1 MSFVFGPWPVII
13 MHMDIFI
20 LICLS
25 LSVLGLCLGSFAGAS
40 VWRLRALQLVDDE
53 KEGDLSGHDEL
64 KKLKKIIKKPLIDD
78 HSQCLHCS
86 YQLKWYDLIP
96 LFSWLTLGGKCRK
109 CHRFIGYFEPLIEIG
124 VALFFVLSFIFW
136 PYQLE
141 GGIEIARLVIWLVS
155 GVGLAI
161 MFAYDTKWSLLPDL
175 VSFIVIG
182 LGVISSLLVVI
193 MSTDK
198 IGSIISVVGAVMI
211 LSGLYLALYLF
222 SKGKWIGF
230 GDIKLGL
237 GLALLLSDW
246 RLAFVA
252 LFVANL
258 IGCVIVIPGML
269 AGKIKRNS
277 HIPFGPLLIIGFVIA
292 CLFGVEI
299 VNQYT
304 ALIF

>member
-1 MSFVFGPWPVII
+1 
-13 MHMDIFI
+13 MDIDLFI
-20 LICLS
+20 S
-25 LSVLGLCLGSFAGAS
+25 LVLLVLGLCLGSFAGAS
-40 VWRLRALQLVDDE
+40 VWRLRALQLVEDE
-53 KEGDLSGHDEL
+53 KDGDLSGHDEL

-96 LFSWLTLGGKCRK
+96 LFSWLSLGGRCRK
-109 CHRFIGYFEPLIEIG
+109 CRRPIGYFEPLIELG
-124 VALFFVLSFIFW
+124 VAAYFVLSFVFW
-136 PYQLE
+136 PYELTTS
-141 GGIEIARLVIWLVS
+141 IDIARLVIWLLS

-161 MFAYDTKWSLLPDL
+161 MFAYDAKWSLLPDV

-182 LGVISSLLVVI
+182 FGFINSILVIATAPNLLGSLISVISAVV
-193 MSTDK
+193 
-198 IGSIISVVGAVMI
+198 I

-237 GLALLLSDW
+237 GLALLLADW

-269 AGKIKRNS
+269 AGKIKRDS
-277 HIPFGPLLIIGFVIA
+277 HIPFGPLLIAGFVVA
-292 CLFGVEI
+292 CMFGVEI
-299 VNQYT
+299 VEQYA
-304 ALIF
+304 ALVF

>member
-1 MSFVFGPWPVII
+1 
-13 MHMDIFI
+13 MHMDINFFV
-20 LICLS
+20 CLV

-40 VWRLRALQLVDDE
+40 VWRLRALQLVEDE

-64 KKLKKIIKKPLIDD
+64 KKLKKIIKKPLLDD

-96 LFSWLTLGGKCRK
+96 LISWLTLGGKCRK
-109 CHRFIGYFEPLIEIG
+109 CRRFIGYFEPLIELG
-124 VALFFVLSFIFW
+124 VATFFVLSFIFW
-136 PYQLE
+136 PYQLDS
-141 GGIEIARLVIWLVS
+141 GLEIARLVIWMIS

-161 MFAYDTKWSLLPDL
+161 LFAYDAKWSLLPDL

-182 LGVISSLLVVI
+182 LGVINSVLVVI
-193 MSTDK
+193 LSANMFE
-198 IGSIISVVGAVMI
+198 SIAGIVGAVAI
-211 LSGLYLALYLF
+211 LSGLYLALYLI

-237 GLALLLSDW
+237 GLALLLADW
-246 RLAFVA
+246 RLAFVT

-269 AGKIKRNS
+269 AGKIKRDS
-277 HIPFGPLLIIGFVIA
+277 HIPFGPLLIAGFVIA

-299 VNQYT
+299 VNQYI
-304 ALIF
+304 ALVF